1 MYKSTK
7 FWDKAAKNYDKQV
20 NKKYAKTNR
29 NTIEL
34 SRRYLNANHIVLDF
48 ACGTGII
55 TIELA
60 KNVKKMYAIDISEK
74 MIEIARNKMINNK
87 IANLEFEVTNIFDT
101 KLNDIE
107 VDALLA
113 FNILYFLE
121 DIDKFLNRI
130 RELLPSEGLFISA
143 TDCLGERKSLKE
155 NLLSFFLSK
164 LGTIPL
170 IKKYKT
176 LELENIIK
184 SHGFKIVETKNL
196 YHNPP
201 NYFIVAKKQ

>member
-1 MYKSTK
+1 MHKYRK
-7 FWDKAAKNYDKQV
+7 FWNKAAKNYDTQV

-29 NTIEL
+29 DTIEL
-34 SRRYLNANHIVLDF
+34 SRKYLNSNQTVLDF

-74 MIEIARNKMINNK
+74 MIEIARKKMINNR
-87 IANLEFEVTNIFDT
+87 IDNLEFEVSNIFDP
-101 KLNDIE
+101 KLNGME
-107 VDALLA
+107 VNVLLA

-121 DIDKFLNRI
+121 DIDRALNRI
-130 RELLPSEGLFISA
+130 SELLPSGGLFISA

-176 LELENIIK
+176 LELKNIIK